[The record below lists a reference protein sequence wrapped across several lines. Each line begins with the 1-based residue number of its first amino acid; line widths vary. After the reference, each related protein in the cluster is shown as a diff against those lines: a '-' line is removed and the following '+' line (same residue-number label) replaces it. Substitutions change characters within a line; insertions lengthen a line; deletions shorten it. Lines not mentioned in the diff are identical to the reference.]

1 MSAQEK
7 LQKAIEA
14 AIIAG
19 YSLNSEAFEFL
30 TENSENM
37 DPEAVM
43 NMALMQLAALQD
55 KPMFIDRDRLV
66 SVIHQLAVA
75 EMQQA
80 MEEQA
85 EQEKVPQPAAY
96 ASPGRKLKPT
106 HRASH
111 KRSAGCERLLLPIRQ
126 RHRLRP

>member
-30 TENSENM
+30 TENAENI

-43 NMALMQLAALQD
+43 NVALMQLAELQD
-55 KPMFIDRDRLV
+55 KPWFIDRDRLV

-80 MEEQA
+80 MEEQNL
-85 EQEKVPQPAAY
+85 QPAEPQVTSAY
-96 ASPGRKLKPT
+96 ATP
-106 HRASH
+106 
-111 KRSAGCERLLLPIRQ
+111 E
-126 RHRLRP
+126 

>member
-1 MSAQEK
+1 MQWAEISMSAQEK

-30 TENSENM
+30 TENAENM

-66 SVIHQLAVA
+66 SVFHQLAVA

-80 MEEQA
+80 IEEQT
-85 EQEKVPQPAAY
+85 EQIPSPQPATYPAPEPQTETY
-96 ASPGRKLKPT
+96 TEPTINAAPDAS
-106 HRASH
+106 SY
-111 KRSAGCERLLLPIRQ
+111 
-126 RHRLRP
+126 

>member
-37 DPEAVM
+37 DPRSRHE
-43 NMALMQLAALQD
+43 
-55 KPMFIDRDRLV
+55 
-66 SVIHQLAVA
+66 HG
-75 EMQQA
+75 
-80 MEEQA
+80 
-85 EQEKVPQPAAY
+85 AY
-96 ASPGRKLKPT
+96 AVI
-106 HRASH
+106 
-111 KRSAGCERLLLPIRQ
+111 RS
-126 RHRLRP
+126 